1 MKAKQFFIFFVR
13 RVDAMCPP
21 VRLCPG
27 GARPPTCESQNSRH
41 DDIDIGWYEV
51 QGLTFDL
58 TETGPLFSHTLL
70 VDVQ

>member
-1 MKAKQFFIFFVR
+1 MNAKQFFILAH
-13 RVDAMCPP
+13 RVDAMCSPI
-21 VRLCPG
+21 RLCPG
-27 GARPPTCESQNSRH
+27 GARPLPANRENSKR

-58 TETGPLFSHTLL
+58 VETGPLFSHTLL